1 MDSHTPSLTEF
12 AARLAEL
19 ERKSREPGHPSA
31 NLRPRTG
38 LTRLFTRIVSVG
50 FGDDTLCAPNAYAG
64 AVDHE

>member
-1 MDSHTPSLTEF
+1 MNSYTPSLAELE
-12 AARLAEL
+12 ARLAKL
-19 ERKSREPGHPSA
+19 ERKSREWGHPSA

-64 AVDHE
+64 AVGHE

>member
-1 MDSHTPSLTEF
+1 MKNHTPSL
-12 AARLAEL
+12 AEL
-19 ERKSREPGHPSA
+19 ELRLAKLERESREPGHPSA

-64 AVDHE
+64 AVGHE